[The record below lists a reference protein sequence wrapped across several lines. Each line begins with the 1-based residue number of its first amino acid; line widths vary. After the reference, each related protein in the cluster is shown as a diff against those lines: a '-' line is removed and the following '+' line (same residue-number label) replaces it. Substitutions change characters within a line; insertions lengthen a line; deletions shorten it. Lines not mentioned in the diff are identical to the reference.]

1 MQATRDGPVPV
12 GELILEE
19 EGKHHEV
26 ALWREAA
33 LAELALLLLTEI
45 THLNI
50 VRNQR
55 KKQKRDCGGWS
66 LCGKQHH
73 SPFDRR
79 YGGAHRST
87 QCTDQLIKR
96 LPIIVNI
103 SYEGGVICSIDSP
116 AFTEA

>member
-26 ALWREAA
+26 ALWREAV
-33 LAELALLLLTEI
+33 LAELALLQLTEI

-55 KKQKRDCGGWS
+55 KKN
-66 LCGKQHH
+66 
-73 SPFDRR
+73 RR
-79 YGGAHRST
+79 GIVVVGVSVGSNT
-87 QCTDQLIKR
+87 TLLLTEDMEKLIVPHNV
-96 LPIIVNI
+96 LI
-103 SYEGGVICSIDSP
+103 S
-116 AFTEA
+116 

>member
-33 LAELALLLLTEI
+33 LAELALLQLTEI

-50 VRNQR
+50 VRNLR
-55 KKQKRDCGGWS
+55 KKTEEGLWWLES
-66 LCGKQHH
+66 LW
-73 SPFDRR
+73 
-79 YGGAHRST
+79 
-87 QCTDQLIKR
+87 
-96 LPIIVNI
+96 
-103 SYEGGVICSIDSP
+103 
-116 AFTEA
+116 EATPLSF